1 MNRKELEFILQ
12 QGEGQYIE
20 FKESFDKSL
29 AKEIVAFANANGGR
43 IFLGVDDK
51 GKLKRINITNRLK
64 SQILDIAKNCDPSI
78 KVVLEEFSNIIII
91 NVYEGG
97 DKPHKCSSGFYLR
110 QGANSQKMT
119 RDEILDFA
127 VCEGKIKFD
136 SQINNRFD
144 FEKDFD
150 KEKLDNYLKR
160 AGLSNLIP
168 VKNILKDLGVSDG
181 NFNNA
186 GVLFFAKKPQ
196 QFIPP
201 SVFTCVLF
209 RDKEGSEVIDRKEIT
224 GSLVE
229 IVEKVM
235 NFVEFYVKVAYKF
248 TGKPKR
254 ENIYEYSLEAIREA
268 VINSVMHKNY
278 FESGHNN
285 ILKIFPDK
293 IQMENI
299 WIKPAHFK
307 IKETVFRRNPIIAN
321 LFLRIHFG
329 EKLGSGFARMEYYY
343 KKENAP
349 VPKIRF
355 TNILFY
361 VVFRQNPEYLKL
373 KAVKVGEKLELN
385 ERQRFV
391 FDYLKSNLSIR
402 SMDIQKKFGVTRD
415 TANRDLNELIK
426 LALIKREGIG
436 KAVRYKLK

>member
-209 RDKEGSEVIDRKEIT
+209 RDK
-224 GSLVE
+224 
-229 IVEKVM
+229 
-235 NFVEFYVKVAYKF
+235 
-248 TGKPKR
+248 
-254 ENIYEYSLEAIREA
+254 
-268 VINSVMHKNY
+268 
-278 FESGHNN
+278 
-285 ILKIFPDK
+285 
-293 IQMENI
+293 
-299 WIKPAHFK
+299 
-307 IKETVFRRNPIIAN
+307 
-321 LFLRIHFG
+321 
-329 EKLGSGFARMEYYY
+329 
-343 KKENAP
+343 
-349 VPKIRF
+349 
-355 TNILFY
+355 
-361 VVFRQNPEYLKL
+361 
-373 KAVKVGEKLELN
+373 
-385 ERQRFV
+385 
-391 FDYLKSNLSIR
+391 
-402 SMDIQKKFGVTRD
+402 
-415 TANRDLNELIK
+415 
-426 LALIKREGIG
+426 
-436 KAVRYKLK
+436 

>member
-1 MNRKELEFILQ
+1 M
-12 QGEGQYIE
+12 
-20 FKESFDKSL
+20 
-29 AKEIVAFANANGGR
+29 
-43 IFLGVDDK
+43 
-51 GKLKRINITNRLK
+51 
-64 SQILDIAKNCDPSI
+64 
-78 KVVLEEFSNIIII
+78 
-91 NVYEGG
+91 
-97 DKPHKCSSGFYLR
+97 
-110 QGANSQKMT
+110 
-119 RDEILDFA
+119 
-127 VCEGKIKFD
+127 
-136 SQINNRFD
+136 
-144 FEKDFD
+144 
-150 KEKLDNYLKR
+150 
-160 AGLSNLIP
+160 
-168 VKNILKDLGVSDG
+168 
-181 NFNNA
+181 
-186 GVLFFAKKPQ
+186 
-196 QFIPP
+196 
-201 SVFTCVLF
+201 
-209 RDKEGSEVIDRKEIT
+209 
-224 GSLVE
+224 E

-329 EKLGSGFARMEYYY
+329 EKLGSGFARMEYYC